1 MDLPLHHSDPKAT
14 PNHQITKSPN
24 RPRYHAPAM
33 PTLTIDGTPCDFE
46 HPQDGPKK
54 SILQVAL
61 DHGVEIPH
69 YCYHP
74 GMSVVASCRI
84 CLAEVAQP
92 NPRNEGKVELV
103 PKLVPTCQTPA
114 EDKMEVFLDS
124 PKSVANQKAVM
135 EYLLIN
141 HPLDCPVCDQAGE
154 CYLQDYS
161 YKFGRSQSRFLEQ
174 KIKQPKKDLG
184 PNVLLYS
191 DRCIMCTRCVRFTKE
206 ITGTNEIGVFG
217 RGSSEQI
224 DVFPGH
230 PLDNELSANVIDL
243 CPVGALLDKDFLMTM
258 RVWNLQKTPSIDG
271 ITASGDNL
279 SIEHNDGKVYRI
291 KPRTNMEVNTW
302 WTSDEIRYGWHH
314 VHSED
319 RLTSPLLKTQGTHDE
334 IDWKRAYREAVDM
347 LRGVVRDRGP
357 RSLALLVSP
366 MLTCEDAFLLGR
378 LVLAIDEQAVIGVGP
393 VPRKGED
400 KTFPGGYTVY
410 AEKAPN
416 ARGVRRA
423 LERVT
428 DDILDYDQWMQKV
441 ANTSPQAPDVN
452 PGLAG
457 IGGILLTG
465 NYPSTWATSEL
476 LALAAHANITTV
488 LLDTLSTPLTDQA
501 DLILPTC
508 TWLEKEGTFENAN
521 GRLQSFDAAIP
532 PLSPD
537 PTSTPPRPEA
547 QIALDLLAA
556 LGEQDPERY
565 RALHTR
571 QHMAGPFLDEVHEP
585 AEEGEAVAEM
595 EWVTL

>member
-1 MDLPLHHSDPKAT
+1 MH
-14 PNHQITKSPN
+14 
-24 RPRYHAPAM
+24 PRYHAPAM

-46 HPQDGPKK
+46 HPSDGPKL

-61 DHGVEIPH
+61 DSGIEIPH

-114 EDKMEVFLDS
+114 EDRMEVYLDS

-206 ITGTNEIGVFG
+206 VTGTNEIGVFG

-258 RVWNLQKTPSIDG
+258 RVWNLQKTPGIDG

-279 SIEHNDGKVYRI
+279 SIEHNDGKIYRI

-319 RLTSPLLKTQGTHDE
+319 RLTSPLVKSQGTHDE
-334 IDWKRAYREAVDM
+334 IDWKGAYRKAVEL

-357 RSLALLVSP
+357 RSLAVLVSP

-378 LVLAIDEQAVIGVGP
+378 LILAIDEQAVLGVGP
-393 VPRKGED
+393 VPRRGED
-400 KTFPGGYTVY
+400 KTFPGGYTLY

-428 DDILDYDQWMQKV
+428 DDILDYDAWMQKV
-441 ANTSPQAPDVN
+441 ANTSPQAPDVH
-452 PGLAG
+452 PGLTG
-457 IGGILLTG
+457 VGGLLLTG
-465 NYPSTWATSEL
+465 NYPSTWAPPQL
-476 LALAAHANITTV
+476 LQLATHANITTL
-488 LLDTLSTPLTDQA
+488 LLDTLATPLADAA
-501 DLILPTC
+501 DLVLPTC

-532 PLSPD
+532 PLEF
-537 PTSTPPRPEA
+537 TRPEA
-547 QIALDLLAA
+547 QIALDLLAT

-565 RALHTR
+565 RALNTR
-571 QHMAGPFLDEVHEP
+571 QHLAGPFLDEVHEP
-585 AEEGEAVAEM
+585 SEEGEMVAEM
-595 EWVTL
+595 DWVTL

>member
-1 MDLPLHHSDPKAT
+1 
-14 PNHQITKSPN
+14 
-24 RPRYHAPAM
+24 M
-33 PTLTIDGTPCDFE
+33 PTLTIDGTPYDFD
-46 HPQDGPKK
+46 HPEKGPKLT
-54 SILQVAL
+54 ILQVAL
-61 DHGVEIPH
+61 DHGVEVPH

-74 GMSVVASCRI
+74 GMSIVASCRI

-161 YKFGRSQSRFLEQ
+161 YKFGRAQSRFMEQ

-184 PNVLLYS
+184 PRVLLYS

-206 ITGTNEIGVFG
+206 VTGTGELGVFG

-224 DVFPGH
+224 DVFPGQ
-230 PLDNELSANVIDL
+230 PLDNPLSANVIDI

-258 RVWNLQKTPSIDG
+258 RVWNLQKSPGIDG

-279 SIEHNDGKVYRI
+279 SIEHNDGKIYRV

-314 VHSED
+314 VHSEH
-319 RLTSPLLKTQGTHDE
+319 RLTTPLQKAQGTHE
-334 IDWKRAYREAVDM
+334 PLAWKPALRNAIDLLK
-347 LRGVVRDRGP
+347 GVVEDRGP
-357 RSLALLVSP
+357 RSLAVLVSP

-378 LVLAIDEQAVIGVGP
+378 LILAIDDQAVIGVGP
-393 VPRKGED
+393 VPRQGED
-400 KTFPGGYTVY
+400 RTFPGGYTLY

-423 LERVT
+423 LAQVA
-428 DDILDYDQWMQKV
+428 DDILDYDAWISKV
-441 ANTSPQAPDVN
+441 GRIEAAGVN
-452 PGLAG
+452 PSAPRQVDPGVTG
-457 IGGILLTG
+457 IGGLLLTG
-465 NYPSTWATSEL
+465 NYPSDWAPAEL
-476 LALAAHANITTV
+476 LALARHDNITTV
-488 LLDTLSTPLTDQA
+488 LLDTLLSNLVEAA
-501 DLILPTC
+501 DLVLPAC
-508 TWLEKEGTFENAN
+508 TWLEKEGTFESAT
-521 GRLQSFDAAIP
+521 GRLQSFPQAIP
-532 PLSPD
+532 PLAAADGHPV
-537 PTSTPPRPEA
+537 RCEA
-547 QIALDLLAA
+547 QTALDVLAQ
-556 LGEQDPERY
+556 LGEADPERY
-565 RALHTR
+565 RSMNTR
-571 QHMAGPFLDEVHEP
+571 QHMGGRFLDDVHEP
-585 AEEGEAVAEM
+585 EEAGAAVGEV